1 MSRTSR
7 FPTRALTRRWFSTGP
22 KSRTK
27 TANRFMETPSVAKLF
42 CYRVYRGRIN
52 VLLSQRSCFAILF
65 GHLLY
70 VSQGVRSSSL
80 AFSPSTRAGAG
91 SAARG
96 RRCEEISPQ
105 YAFFS
110 SSTCCRYGC
119 TQWSLQFSGYRSSSL
134 PGCPTRAD
142 RSNSFTSS
150 RQACLLRPA
159 GNIFICLLAIQVCSA
174 ILFGG
179 CSRFFFLQSISF
191 SMKLLWAPVVDSV
204 YWRRI
209 GRRKSWMVPCQYL
222 IGLFMLLLSF
232 RVPYIMG
239 EGTGGVFG
247 SFFVLKQCN
256 LMCFIAHD
264 HFSR

>member
-179 CSRFFFLQSISF
+179 CSRFFFAKHIF
-191 SMKLLWAPVVDSV
+191 
-204 YWRRI
+204 
-209 GRRKSWMVPCQYL
+209 
-222 IGLFMLLLSF
+222 
-232 RVPYIMG
+232 
-239 EGTGGVFG
+239 
-247 SFFVLKQCN
+247 
-256 LMCFIAHD
+256 
-264 HFSR
+264 